1 MEQPFLKREEVRQE
15 EEQAEM
21 KRWGGL
27 LKKTVTKATT
37 KKERTKSKRNTPKNG
52 GRSLAC
58 FG

>member
-27 LKKTVTKATT
+27 LKKTVTKAK
-37 KKERTKSKRNTPKNG
+37 KKERTKLKRNTPKNG